1 MKFQV
6 LLSSVADVK
15 DFVDAASACPSEV
28 DVLSG
33 RYVVNGK
40 SIMGLFSV
48 DLSAPVTVAVPWA
61 RAGGRGVSGAGVPL
75 CLPMTNERTRSS
87 VPEDAGASSAI
98 FYADSAHFSFTFP
111 AGDDI
116 LYHT

>member
-15 DFVDAASACPSEV
+15 DFV

-48 DLSAPVTVAVPWA
+48 DLSAPVTVAVHGQGPGEEA
-61 RAGGRGVSGAGVPL
+61 FRERVSRFA
-75 CLPMTNERTRSS
+75 CQ
-87 VPEDAGASSAI
+87 
-98 FYADSAHFSFTFP
+98 
-111 AGDDI
+111 
-116 LYHT
+116 